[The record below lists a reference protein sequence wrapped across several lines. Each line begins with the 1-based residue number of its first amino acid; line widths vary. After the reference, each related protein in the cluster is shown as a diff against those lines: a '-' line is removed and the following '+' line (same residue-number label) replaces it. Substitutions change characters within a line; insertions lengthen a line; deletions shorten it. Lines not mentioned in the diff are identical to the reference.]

1 VEWLKVLF
9 VSAMPVSELRG
20 GIPLALYL
28 GFDPL
33 TSYLTALLGNLIPIP
48 FVLYTLNFVE
58 RFVQRTPL
66 SKLYSKLIERV
77 ERRRVAIEKYG
88 YLGLTLFVAIPLPV
102 TGAWTGALL
111 SSILG
116 LDRLKSFL
124 FIALG
129 VAVSGVVVLTSS
141 LGILKVIGY
150 V

>member
-1 VEWLKVLF
+1 MEWLKVLF

>member
-1 VEWLKVLF
+1 MKVLF